1 MSSFSL
7 MDLIRKV
14 GAGPPSDP
22 GLLDEA
28 SSLSVS
34 GVSRNAYPRL
44 MILGT
49 RGIPAAHGGF
59 ETFAEKFALYMV
71 DQGWQVT
78 VYCQVDDRSTISTP
92 GPKLSIDHWRGIRR
106 VIIPTSGDGPL
117 STVIFDWRC
126 VLHARREDGLALVLG
141 YNTACFLPLLRMQG
155 RPVLTNMDG
164 IEWKRPKWSPAVRLW
179 FLLNEWIG
187 CATSSALIADH
198 PEINKHLKRRGAGI
212 KIFMIPYGA
221 DLVES
226 AHVPALR
233 DYGLEPNAFIVSIG
247 RIEPENLTLEIV
259 RAFSRRRRPYSL
271 VCVGKLDPE
280 RSAYHRQV
288 KAAASAQVRFP
299 GAIYDRQTIGSLRR
313 GALAYVHGHTVGGTN
328 PSLVEALGAGSAII
342 AHRNPF
348 NMWTAGPEQFYFSSE
363 SECDVLLDHL
373 VDDPGSVNRARQ
385 AARRRHSQMFEWP
398 RIFDRYHAVCSQ
410 LISGRMSQVL
420 SLLFAL
426 LASLQSSPAHSEYIL
441 GPGDKLDISVS
452 GSTPHRATV
461 NADGQVA
468 IPQVGYVA
476 LAGLPLSAA
485 QSRLQ
490 DAYRDKKVLLDAD
503 VLLEIDEYR
512 PFYITGDVAHPGAY
526 PFRPDITVRQAVVL
540 AGGVDTIRFRFG
552 DNPFIRAADLR
563 NEYESLIAENLRV
576 NLRRRRLQAE
586 LQGKVDADFG
596 DLESPSVSPA
606 AFNQAVSLEKDQLR
620 ERATLF
626 QKEISSLK
634 AAISNTQQDLSTLA
648 DGVKVGSESIKQE
661 EAQLAMMKGN
671 FDRGVIPANR
681 LSEQQRDL
689 AYAKTQYLAGLSQSW
704 AARKSL
710 GDLQIQLEQTIQS
723 RREKALSDLADSD
736 LALEKI
742 RSQLKAVA
750 EKFAIVGGARSAL
763 YMNSKNDVVVEI
775 HRKAGDAVNT
785 LQATVDTAV
794 VPGDVIEVDLKPARL
809 MGFAGSN
816 DVEK

>member
-7 MDLIRKV
+7 VDLIRKV
-14 GAGPPSDP
+14 GANLPGTP

-28 SSLSVS
+28 TSSSDSVVHRTACPS
-34 GVSRNAYPRL
+34 L
-44 MILGT
+44 LILGT

-71 DQGWQVT
+71 NKGWQVT
-78 VYCQVDDRSTISTP
+78 VYCQADGSRTIAGSGSTLSVDI
-92 GPKLSIDHWRGIRR
+92 WRGIRR
-106 VIIPTSGDGPL
+106 VIIPTPGDGPL

-126 VLHARREDGLALVLG
+126 VLHARREVGLALVLG
-141 YNTACFLPLLRMQG
+141 YNTACFLPLLRMQD

-179 FLLNEWIG
+179 FMLNERMG
-187 CATSSALIADH
+187 CASSSALIADH
-198 PEINKHLKRRGAGI
+198 PEIQEHLTRRGARL

-221 DLVES
+221 DIVES
-226 AHVPALR
+226 TDASALR
-233 DYGLEPNAFIVSIG
+233 DYGLEPNAFIISIG

-271 VCVGKLDPE
+271 VCIGKLDPK
-280 RSAYHRQV
+280 RSAYHGQV

-299 GAIYDRQTIGSLRR
+299 GAIYDRQRIDSLRG

-373 VDDPGSVNRARQ
+373 VDDPNSVNRARQ
-385 AARRRHSQMFEWP
+385 AARRRHSQMFEWH
-398 RIFDRYHAVCSQ
+398 RIFDRYHAVCAQ
-410 LISGRMSQVL
+410 LISGRMSRVMV
-420 SLLFAL
+420 LLFAL
-426 LASLQSSPAHSEYIL
+426 LASVQSDPAHSEYIL

-452 GSTPHRATV
+452 GSTAHRATV
-461 NADGQVA
+461 NADGEIA
-468 IPQVGYVA
+468 MPQVGYVA
-476 LAGLPLSAA
+476 LAGLSLSAA

-503 VLLEIDEYR
+503 ILLDIAEYR
-512 PFYITGDVAHPGAY
+512 PFYITGDIAHPGAY
-526 PFRPDITVRQAVVL
+526 PFRPDITVRHAVVL

-606 AFNQAVSLEKDQLR
+606 AFNQAVSLEKDQLK

-634 AAISNTQQDLSTLA
+634 TAISNTQQDLSTLA

-689 AYAKTQYLAGLSQSW
+689 SYAKSQYLAGLSQTW
-704 AARKSL
+704 VARKSL

-736 LALEKI
+736 LSLEKI

-750 EKFAIVGGARSAL
+750 EKFGIVGGARSAL
-763 YMNSKNDVVVEI
+763 YMSSKNDVVVEI

-794 VPGDVIEVDLKPARL
+794 VPGDVIEIDLKPARL
-809 MGFAGSN
+809 MGVAGSSG
-816 DVEK
+816 VEK